1 MVAFFI
7 ESWYYI
13 VVEGTNGSTQMNTM
27 TENVEVIIANLDSK
41 YKEANNITNEC
52 SEDCWVRFFLDP
64 DDRTISY
71 EDEWSYCHGF
81 KTMQEAIEACIGGL
95 KNRVRKWALST
106 RKVDYDSLQIGW
118 QPFETYQLDWEDG
131 DIGAIMFTIAMNRCD
146 E

>member
-1 MVAFFI
+1 
-7 ESWYYI
+7 
-13 VVEGTNGSTQMNTM
+13 MNTM

-41 YKEANNITNEC
+41 YKEANNTTNEWTD
-52 SEDCWVRFFLDP
+52 DCRVRFFLDP

-81 KTMQEAIEACIGGL
+81 KTMQEAIEACIDGL
-95 KNRVRKWALST
+95 KKNASKWARDT

-131 DIGAIMFTIAMNRCD
+131 DVGAITFTFAMNRCD
-146 E
+146 KEFDDEE

>member
-1 MVAFFI
+1 
-7 ESWYYI
+7 
-13 VVEGTNGSTQMNTM
+13 MNTM

-41 YKEANNITNEC
+41 YKEANNTTNEWT
-52 SEDCWVRFFLDP
+52 DDYWVRFFLDP

-81 KTMQEAIEACIGGL
+81 KTMQEAIEACIDGL
-95 KNRVRKWALST
+95 KKCAHN
-106 RKVDYDSLQIGW
+106 SLQIGW

-131 DIGAIMFTIAMNRCD
+131 DIGAIMFMIAMNRCD

>member
-1 MVAFFI
+1 
-7 ESWYYI
+7 
-13 VVEGTNGSTQMNTM
+13 MNTM

-64 DDRTISY
+64 DDRSISY

-81 KTMQEAIEACIGGL
+81 KTMQEAIDHCI
-95 KNRVRKWALST
+95 
-106 RKVDYDSLQIGW
+106 DSLKKCAHNSHQIGW

-131 DIGAIMFTIAMNRCD
+131 DIGAIMFMIAMNRCD